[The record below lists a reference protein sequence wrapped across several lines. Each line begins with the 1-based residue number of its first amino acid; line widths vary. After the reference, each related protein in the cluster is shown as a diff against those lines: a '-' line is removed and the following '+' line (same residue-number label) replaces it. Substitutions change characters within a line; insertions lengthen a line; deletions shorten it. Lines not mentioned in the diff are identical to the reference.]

1 MKQPAQ
7 SHPAGQRQ
15 TRVSNLGLPGLRP
28 QLYTWTSYSLT
39 EPSLYHSWY
48 HPCTIPAL
56 YLDYLPQP
64 QSHPCTI
71 SVDLW
76 PRESREYSTCRVS
89 RERGLLL
96 YFSNSLLKIIPF
108 LHLFIFPFTESLS
121 FYLFFSLFHLSESL
135 WEEKN
140 TFDYYPFWFKVMS
153 SISFQSI
160 YLTQTTSG
168 SERRSREFVS
178 TCFCSSEKPFHFNS
192 LQISMEDL
200 ERVIQEL

>member
-1 MKQPAQ
+1 MHVHHVLGIILSPWIHLISFDPQTTSWDQYYHYPLLSSRKLQLREVKQPAQ

-28 QLYTWTSYSLT
+28 QLYTWTSDSLT

-48 HPCTIPAL
+48 HPWTIPAL

-71 SVDLW
+71 PVDLW

-89 RERGLLL
+89 RDGGLLL

-121 FYLFFSLFHLSESL
+121 FYLFSLI
-135 WEEKN
+135 WPQWIPMRREE
-140 TFDYYPFWFKVMS
+140 Y
-153 SISFQSI
+153 I
-160 YLTQTTSG
+160 
-168 SERRSREFVS
+168 
-178 TCFCSSEKPFHFNS
+178 
-192 LQISMEDL
+192 
-200 ERVIQEL
+200 